1 MKLNA
6 KQRQYLK
13 GLAHSL
19 EPVVRV
25 GKAGASEAVVGKTRE
40 SLKAHE
46 LIKVRIDADNP
57 ERGAM
62 AEQLSLEAAKPFVK
76 DAVRADADGSGSLST
91 KEWADACTS
100 GLIMSAPGV
109 SPEPIPTPE
118 TPPG

>member
-62 AEQLSLEAAKPFVK
+62 AEQLAKETGAHLVNQIGK
-76 DAVRADADGSGSLST
+76 LAILYRAREEDPKITL
-91 KEWADACTS
+91 
-100 GLIMSAPGV
+100 P
-109 SPEPIPTPE
+109 
-118 TPPG
+118 

>member
-13 GLAHSL
+13 GLAHRL

-46 LIKVRIDADNP
+46 LIKIRIDADNP
-57 ERGAM
+57 EREAM
-62 AEQLSLEAAKPFVK
+62 AEQLAKETRAHLVSQIGKLAILYRAREEAPKITLP
-76 DAVRADADGSGSLST
+76 
-91 KEWADACTS
+91 
-100 GLIMSAPGV
+100 
-109 SPEPIPTPE
+109 
-118 TPPG
+118 